1 MEEVRMYASVAVIH
15 MIPECNWLLGA
26 LLRGDSKLLKLERP
40 FHSLLVQMLVLIGT
54 GKFVC

>member
-1 MEEVRMYASVAVIH
+1 MYASVAVIH

-54 GKFVC
+54 GNSCISNK